1 MASDKDY
8 NQSTNDPDIRGTPVT
23 PSQHQMGTGQ
33 TVTTTSSSTS
43 NTGRDTLDRDTD
55 TRDDNPDAITGAPG
69 SHPVGTGI
77 GAAGAGAAGAAIGAA
92 LGPAGSAV
100 GGVIGAVVGAVAG
113 GLAGKGAAEAINPT
127 DEDAYWRENYRSR
140 PYYRQGTDYKDYEG
154 DYRHG
159 YESSSRYTGTFDE
172 AESDLRR
179 DWEARPE
186 NRGRAWESSKAAVR
200 DAYHRIRDRSHT

>member
-1 MASDKDY
+1 MTSDKDL
-8 NQSTNDPDIRGTPVT
+8 NQSTNDPDVRGTPVT
-23 PSQHQMGTGQ
+23 PAQHQMSSGT
-33 TVTTTSSSTS
+33 TRTTTSSTA
-43 NTGRDTLDRDTD
+43 GRDIDDRAK
-55 TRDDNPDAITGAPG
+55 DDNPDAITGAPG

-92 LGPAGSAV
+92 LGPVGSVA

-127 DEDAYWRENYRSR
+127 DEDAYWRANYKNR
-140 PYYRQGTDYKDYEG
+140 PYYTPGSDYENYEG

-159 YESSSRYTGTFDE
+159 YESTTRYTGSFDE
-172 AESDLRR
+172 AEADLRR

-186 NRGRAWESSKAAVR
+186 NRGRTWEESKAAVR
-200 DAYHRIRDRSHT
+200 DAYHRIRDRSRT